1 MLGSLFCCSFSSA
14 ESRPNVLII
23 YVDDLGYGDTGV
35 YGHSHV
41 KTPAIIRFPGLTT
54 PGTVL
59 TAPVTALDLLPT
71 IAEIT
76 GASIPS
82 DRPIDGRSLVNLL
95 RGGAFDRD
103 RPLYWSIPTPDGM
116 EYAIRSGNWKLILD
130 GSGTPRYLFNLA
142 EDFYEV
148 HNKLTSHPDRVT
160 ELEKQFNRYR
170 SDIDSDP
177 IKRARET

>member
-1 MLGSLFCCSFSSA
+1 MAGETGGLRGKKRYLF
-14 ESRPNVLII
+14 EGGIRV
-23 YVDDLGYGDTGV
+23 
-35 YGHSHV
+35 
-41 KTPAIIRFPGLTT
+41 PAIIRFPGLTT

-59 TAPVTALDLLPT
+59 TTPVTALDLLPT

-76 GASIPS
+76 GASVPN

-95 RGGAFDRD
+95 KGGVFDRAG
-103 RPLYWSIPTPDGM
+103 PLYWSIPTPDGM

-170 SDIDSDP
+170 RDIDSDP
-177 IKRARET
+177 IRRARET